1 MINHKKIKSLGIKP
15 ERIRAFINDIES
27 QSADIDSFK
36 GNMRHSMRRN
46 YGRY

>member
-15 ERIRAFINDIES
+15 ERVRALITEIKS
-27 QSADIDSFK
+27 QSADIDLFK

-46 YGRY
+46 